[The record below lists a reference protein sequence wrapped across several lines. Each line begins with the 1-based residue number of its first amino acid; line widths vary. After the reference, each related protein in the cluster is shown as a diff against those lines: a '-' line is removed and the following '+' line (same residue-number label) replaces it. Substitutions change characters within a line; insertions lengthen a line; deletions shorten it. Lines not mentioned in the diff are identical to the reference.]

1 MGGAISRCIGSYGWC
16 FAAVVKWFEAGK
28 LHLARTDFCWR
39 DAVSVYVPHGNG
51 KTTLA
56 ELRRFEHFWTPNY
69 LNLLEPTPEG
79 RHYSGVDGA
88 AAAVIFGGGWA
99 GIASFNLFSNRSS
112 SGSGSV

>member
-56 ELRRFEHFWTPNY
+56 APIALYLTFCDGEGGAEGIRRSRDSG
-69 LNLLEPTPEG
+69 PESHPV
-79 RHYSGVDGA
+79 RCR
-88 AAAVIFGGGWA
+88 
-99 GIASFNLFSNRSS
+99 L
-112 SGSGSV
+112 

>member
-56 ELRRFEHFWTPNY
+56 APIALYIAPSPVELFDGRENEPAGRLEARAIGADFLGFLRPSRAVMPRTPTSPAN
-69 LNLLEPTPEG
+69 
-79 RHYSGVDGA
+79 
-88 AAAVIFGGGWA
+88 
-99 GIASFNLFSNRSS
+99 
-112 SGSGSV
+112 